1 MNDDTN
7 SLISASRRIR
17 EGVGRTTSQEPESY
31 GGGGGGGGSQQ
42 PSGVRDPSPLQ
53 QRQQQPPGSTASGG
67 GTTDAAASD
76 AFSRDITP
84 PKGVTP
90 SVSSERLTNNSNSTP
105 AVVSDP
111 EYIDLHELAKGWK
124 PALSLC
130 QDPRTRHESR
140 RKNDR
145 GNLPLHSA
153 ASFRAP
159 VEVIEGLLECY
170 PEAASMTNN
179 YGNLALHFT
188 AWKKGPLDCM
198 KLLLQIFPEGA
209 AQKNN
214 HGNLPLHY
222 AAHYNA
228 PIEVVESLYHAYPE
242 AARQKNNDSN
252 TPLDLAVADGASNNV
267 VALLQGKSVPP
278 NDEEIFEGAKSR
290 CERVEKEM
298 QRQMASH
305 DTVQEDLEVLLGF
318 LMDVRENHPSAMYS
332 SGIDPEECN
341 AMDSLMDQVRIAG
354 EEEQKSIEED
364 EIKQIEDS
372 LVPPDDPVEVAL
384 SEIIGLDAI
393 KNQLRGLRRTIEV
406 DRLRGL
412 APGQSDRPRHMVL
425 TGNPGCGK
433 TYAAR
438 RMLPMLHKIGC
449 VPNDCYVEAGRNDL
463 VDARSEE
470 RTIEKTRRALERARG
485 GVLFVD
491 EIYNLLPSNG
501 RQHSQ
506 DHGPAALKVLATAL
520 PTGDPLIVLAG
531 YALDLQRIVSSD
543 IGFKGGFLL
552 RMELPDPTPFELA
565 RMVATKLG
573 QKGFVL
579 GEGLTARYIADAV
592 ASMGE
597 EWRLERNGR
606 VADDLVH
613 SIRMEMRKKATA
625 GNDMGTLSPTMS
637 VRVPIIMP
645 EEVTVTVEDFQNA
658 FRNGI

>member
-1 MNDDTN
+1 MNEDSH
-7 SLISASRRIR
+7 SLTGASRRIR
-17 EGVGRTTSQEPESY
+17 EGVVGGGGGGSTSTSSY
-31 GGGGGGGGSQQ
+31 QQKLLQQQQQRPLPAIDSSKSKEQQDIMSMVVSPVNAGGGGGGGGGES
-42 PSGVRDPSPLQ
+42 
-53 QRQQQPPGSTASGG
+53 
-67 GTTDAAASD
+67 
-76 AFSRDITP
+76 I
-84 PKGVTP
+84 
-90 SVSSERLTNNSNSTP
+90 SNSAP
-105 AVVSDP
+105 QSDP

-124 PALSLC
+124 AALSYC
-130 QDPRTRHESR
+130 SDPRTRHEAR
-140 RKNDR
+140 IKNDR

-159 VEVIEGLLECY
+159 VEVIEGLLEAY

-198 KLLLQIFPEGA
+198 KLLLQVFPEGA

-228 PIEVVESLYHAYPE
+228 PIEVVEALYHAYPE
-242 AARQKNNDSN
+242 AAHHKNNDSN
-252 TPLDLAVADGASNNV
+252 TPLDLAVADGASGNV

-278 NDEEIFEGAKSR
+278 NDEEIYLGAKSR
-290 CERVEKEM
+290 YERVEREM
-298 QRQMASH
+298 QKQMSN
-305 DTVQEDLEVLLGF
+305 TGTLQSDLDVLLGF
-318 LMDVRENHPSAMYS
+318 LMDVQENHPSAMYS
-332 SGIDPEECN
+332 SGIDPERCGGAAGGDLN
-341 AMDSLMDQVRIAG
+341 LLMEQVRIAG

-364 EIKQIEDS
+364 EVKQIEDS

-393 KNQLRGLRRTIEV
+393 KNQIRGLRRTIEV

-412 APGQSDRPRHMVL
+412 KAGECDRPRHFIL
-425 TGNPGCGK
+425 TGSPGCGK
-433 TYAAR
+433 TYAANVL
-438 RMLPMLHKIGC
+438 LPLLYKIGA
-449 VPNDCYVEAGRNDL
+449 VPSEKCITVSRNDL

-470 RTIEKTRRALERARG
+470 RTIEKTMRVLDRARG

-501 RQHSQ
+501 RQGSQ
-506 DHGPAALKVLATAL
+506 DHGPSALKVLADSLPGGDAL
-520 PTGDPLIVLAG
+520 IILAG

-543 IGFKGGFLL
+543 IGFKGRFLL
-552 RMELPDPTPFELA
+552 RLELPDPTPFELA

-573 QKGFVL
+573 RRGYIL
-579 GEGLTARYIADAV
+579 GEGLTPRYIADAIL
-592 ASMGE
+592 SMGDD
-597 EWRLERNGR
+597 WCLDRNGR

-613 SIRMEMRKKATA
+613 AIRMELRKKVVS
-625 GNDMGTLSPTMS
+625 GNDIGTLSPALSSRM
-637 VRVPIIMP
+637 PIAMP
-645 EEVTVTVEDFQNA
+645 EEVIVTVEDFQNA